1 MAHTKW
7 SMKGKHLKN
16 CNCAFGCPC
25 DFNARPTYGP
35 CEGMSGMEID
45 AGYFGDTRLD
55 GLRWACTYNWPGALH
70 EGNGTIQAVI
80 DERADKAQR
89 EALLTILS
97 GREQVDGTFFQIIS
111 MIVTNVLPPQFLPI
125 EFAFDL
131 ENRTARM
138 AAPGMFET
146 TSEPIKNPV
155 TGDPHRILVNIP
167 NGFEY
172 REAEIASAATKGTG
186 EIEFDIDPGHSS
198 MAYVEFT
205 ESGLG

>member
-1 MAHTKW
+1 
-7 SMKGKHLKN
+7 
-16 CNCAFGCPC
+16 
-25 DFNARPTYGP
+25 
-35 CEGMSGMEID
+35 MEID
-45 AGYFGDTRLD
+45 EGYFGDTRLD
-55 GLRWACTYNWPGALH
+55 GLRWGCAYHWPGALH
-70 EGNGTIQAVI
+70 EGNGTIQAVV
-80 DERADKAQR
+80 DECADEKQRA
-89 EALLTILS
+89 ALLTILS

-111 MIVTNVLPPQFLPI
+111 MIVTNVLTPQFLPI

-131 ENRTARM
+131 ESRTARM
-138 AAPGMFET
+138 AVPGMFET

-155 TGDPHRILVNIP
+155 TGDPHRIRVDIS

-186 EIEFDIDPGHSS
+186 EIEFDIDSGHSS

>member
-7 SMKGKHLKN
+7 SMKGRYLKN

-25 DFNARPTYGP
+25 DFNARPTHGP

-45 AGYFGDTRLD
+45 EGFFGDTRLD
-55 GLRWACTYNWPGALH
+55 GLRWACAYHWPGALH

-80 DERADKAQR
+80 DERADEKQR

-111 MIVTNVLPPQFLPI
+111 MIVTNVLTPQFRPI

-131 ENRTARM
+131 ESRTARM
-138 AAPGMFET
+138 AVPGMYET
-146 TSEPIKNPV
+146 TSEPIRNPV
-155 TGDPHRILVNIP
+155 TGDPHRIRVNMP
-167 NGFEY
+167 HGFEY
-172 REAEIASAATKGTG
+172 ALAEIASAATKGTG
-186 EIEFDIDPGHSS
+186 EIKFDIDSGHSS
-198 MAYVEFT
+198 IAYVEFT
-205 ESGLG
+205 ESGLA

>member
-1 MAHTKW
+1 MA
-7 SMKGKHLKN
+7 
-16 CNCAFGCPC
+16 CAGPAPIIGP
-25 DFNARPTYGP
+25 AR
-35 CEGMSGMEID
+35 C
-45 AGYFGDTRLD
+45 TR
-55 GLRWACTYNWPGALH
+55 A
-70 EGNGTIQAVI
+70 NGTIQAVV
-80 DERADKAQR
+80 DERADEKQR
-89 EALLTILS
+89 EALITILS

-111 MIVTNVLPPQFLPI
+111 MIVTNILTPRFLPI

-138 AAPGMFET
+138 AVPGMFET
-146 TSEPIKNPV
+146 NSEPIKNPV
-155 TGDPHRILVNIP
+155 TGDPHRIRINIP

-186 EIEFDIDPGHSS
+186 EIKFDNDPGHSS

>member
-1 MAHTKW
+1 M
-7 SMKGKHLKN
+7 
-16 CNCAFGCPC
+16 
-25 DFNARPTYGP
+25 
-35 CEGMSGMEID
+35 
-45 AGYFGDTRLD
+45 
-55 GLRWACTYNWPGALH
+55 
-70 EGNGTIQAVI
+70 
-80 DERADKAQR
+80 
-89 EALLTILS
+89 LTILS

-172 REAEIASAATKGTG
+172 REAEIASAMTKGTG